1 MNLLR
6 GPLLLFRAPRSPTF
20 LRSTVPLIFTKI
32 FVGRLLLKVRALC
45 VGVVV
50 LVVDLDTLSIAD
62 DFFSY
67 VGNFTRCGCCYL
79 RFVSFAR
86 KFLEIY
92 SHLTSISGNIFI
104 TSHHTLFHAAFGFQL
119 LFFRFDD
126 LRFVVGMLISF
137 HQRNRCIT
145 PRDRNKTD

>member
-1 MNLLR
+1 MCPICTNLLR

-20 LRSTVPLIFTKI
+20 LRSTVLLIFTKI

-50 LVVDLDTLSIAD
+50 LVVDLDTLSITD
-62 DFFSY
+62 TFFSY
-67 VGNFTRCGCCYL
+67 VGNSARCGCCYL

-92 SHLTSISGNIFI
+92 SHFTSISGNIFI
-104 TSHHTLFHAAFGFQL
+104 ITSHTISRGFWIST
-119 LFFRFDD
+119 FICFDSVIFD
-126 LRFVVGMLISF
+126 SS
-137 HQRNRCIT
+137 
-145 PRDRNKTD
+145 